1 MFNLRLVF
9 RLSFARGRFG
19 RRRRRDVGGT
29 VGWIEARPAVQN
41 RFLHYGIEVVVF
53 VFEVF
58 ELVEQDF
65 FLLQVDRFAFFGTH
79 FEKVVPKIEINPF
92 FKAEIVDVEMVA
104 AVKLR

>member
-1 MFNLRLVF
+1 MAIGIVGIPLPACIRGRMGGLFDLRLVF

-41 RFLHYGIEVVVF
+41 RFLHHAIEVVVF

-58 ELVEQDF
+58 ELVE
-65 FLLQVDRFAFFGTH
+65 
-79 FEKVVPKIEINPF
+79 
-92 FKAEIVDVEMVA
+92 
-104 AVKLR
+104 